1 MATAAAAR
9 LLSPFETINLGCDFL
24 TFGLAFLI
32 ILSRSEAVFPAG
44 AKLPVWK
51 LQKRSRCQSTLVIR
65 GNATARQLTDPA
77 FRRTSPCSTATL
89 RWEVLVII
97 AILLEVAGLTPASAP
112 FTAARS
118 WIRVETPRSRPKFT

>member
-24 TFGLAFLI
+24 TFALAFLI
-32 ILSRSEAVFPAG
+32 IIARSEAVFPAG

-51 LQKRSRCQSTLVIR
+51 LRKRSRCQSTLVIR

-77 FRRTSPCSTATL
+77 FRRKSPCSTATL
-89 RWEVLVII
+89 PWEVLVII
-97 AILLEVAGLTPASAP
+97 AILSEVACLIPPLAP
-112 FTAARS
+112 FTGARS
-118 WIRVETPRSRPKFT
+118 WIREGTPPLRPKFT